1 MSLLETRERN
11 GNDVL
16 KKRYIQKVLSEQG
29 NEMIQAQNKV
39 MRQRGFTTSSF
50 YDNSFSVSN
59 DTLQLDILKLHR
71 FVDMSS
77 RESANGK
84 HKKKSHPIYNRII
97 FGHLPNIV
105 NDLSFGFTDAVIQE
119 LKQLED
125 NF

>member
-1 MSLLETRERN
+1 MNLLEIRERN

-16 KKRYIQKVLSEQG
+16 KKQFIQKVLSEQG
-29 NEMIQAQNKV
+29 NEMIQAQNTA

-71 FVDMSS
+71 FVDMST
-77 RESANGK
+77 RDSATGK
-84 HKKKSHPIYNRII
+84 HKKKSHPIYNRIV

-105 NDLSFGFTDAVIQE
+105 NELSFGFSDAVIQE
-119 LKQLED
+119 LKELEN